1 MTRPMHFA
9 MTAIATLIA
18 TSHVS
23 VLAADQS
30 GELAAQIARLKSE
43 IASLSGESQQWLTEQ
58 RAAEIRSIV
67 SDVIADSDTRTSL
80 QGSAA
85 TAGYND
91 GFFLSSADGN
101 FSMKINVLEQIR
113 WTFNDSKEPVT
124 APLGGKLLGAPGAAV
139 DGGQSYGFENKRTR
153 LNFSGNM
160 VDSSWS
166 YKLGYY
172 LGYSDSAE
180 AFGAGEL
187 SDAYVAKDLGNGF
200 SVTVGQFKLPFSA
213 EYEVDVGNLQ
223 FMDYSTVTYVFDLG
237 YGQGLKLGY
246 EAEMVRVGVAYVN
259 AFESANADW
268 SASSP
273 AAEWS
278 FVGRVDAK
286 LAGNWSQF
294 EHGQSWRGDGLGAKV
309 GLGLGWERDSIAP
322 GSSTTLFTLDT
333 AVNFGGANVAA
344 AYYVASF
351 NDTGDPTLDGAHPD
365 GFTLNGGLFVTDT
378 VELVARYEW
387 ADLDLD
393 LGGAENFS
401 ALTFGGNWYLA
412 KNSAKLS
419 ADLGYAFDNVTGFYA
434 FEGRSN
440 NWVEDV
446 AGNDGQW
453 MIRTQLS
460 FSF

>member
-1 MTRPMHFA
+1 MRRTMHVA
-9 MTAIATLIA
+9 MTAVTTLIA

-23 VLAADQS
+23 ALAADQS
-30 GELAAQIARLKSE
+30 GELAAQIAQLKSD
-43 IASLSGESQQWLTEQ
+43 IASLSGGSQPWLTEA
-58 RAAEIRSIV
+58 RAAEIRAIV
-67 SDVIADSDTRTSL
+67 SVVIADSDTRTSL
-80 QGSAA
+80 QSSAA

-91 GFFLSSADGN
+91 GFFLSSIDGN
-101 FSMKINVLEQIR
+101 FSMKVNVLEQIR
-113 WTFNDSKEPVT
+113 WTFNDSEEAI
-124 APLGGKLLGAPGAAV
+124 APATG
-139 DGGQSYGFENKRTR
+139 GGQSYGFENKRTR
-153 LNFSGNM
+153 LTFSGNM

-180 AFGAGEL
+180 SFGAGEL

-200 SVTVGQFKLPFSA
+200 SVTVGQFQLPFSA
-213 EYEVDVGNLQ
+213 EYELDVGNLQ
-223 FMDYSTVTYVFDLG
+223 FMDYSTVMYVFDLG

-259 AFESANADW
+259 AFDSANADW

-273 AAEWS
+273 TAEWS

-309 GLGLGWERDSIAP
+309 GLGLGWERDSTAP

-333 AVNFGGANVAA
+333 AVDFGGANVAA
-344 AYYVASF
+344 AYYVAGL
-351 NDTGDPTLDGAHPD
+351 NDTGSPTLDDAHPS
-365 GFTLNGGLFVTDT
+365 GFTLNGGVFLTDT
-378 VELVARYEW
+378 VELVVRYEW

-393 LGGAENFS
+393 LAGAENFS

-412 KNSAKLS
+412 KNTAKLS
-419 ADLGYAFDNVTGFYA
+419 ADLGYAFDNVTSFYA

-440 NWVEDV
+440 NWVEDA